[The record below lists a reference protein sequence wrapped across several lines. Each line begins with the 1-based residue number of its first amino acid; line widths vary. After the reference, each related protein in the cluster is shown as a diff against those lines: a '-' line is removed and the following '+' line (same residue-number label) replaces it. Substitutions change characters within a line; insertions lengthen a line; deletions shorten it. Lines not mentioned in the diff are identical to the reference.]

1 MNTYFVY
8 ILKCADDSF
17 YIGVTN
23 NLDIRLSQHE
33 TGLDINSYTYNKRPF
48 VLVYHESYIDINQA
62 ILREKQLKGWSRKKK
77 EALIDGDIELL
88 KVLSKNNQ

>member
-8 ILKCADDSF
+8 ILKCSDDSF

-23 NLDIRLSQHE
+23 NLEIRLSQHE
-33 TGLDINSYTYNKRPF
+33 SGLDIYAFTYNKRPL
-48 VLVYHESYIDINQA
+48 VLVYQESYSDINQA

-77 EALIDGDIELL
+77 EALIDGDLELL

>member
-23 NLDIRLSQHE
+23 NLDIRLSQNE